1 MLARYIDAGAD
12 EIRVVSGYASP
23 EMCTR
28 LLLAARDR
36 GREITIRLVVGM
48 TGYEG
53 VTLDTHQ
60 GFLSVQAAPPDGSGR
75 LGVQYV
81 TGGVSVHS
89 KLFVWMRGREPLDA
103 WMGSANFT
111 QNGFGVGFRA
121 GRHREIMIPTDVESA
136 LRYFDE
142 IESQSLSGVTVKGD
156 VKVQRDATAYVTG
169 KSRVHGNVQAEGQRH
184 VSVMS
189 YSRVNGDVQAKEGNG
204 AYVGGGVFVGGN
216 VQMEKNRGKVTTISS
231 TIDGDVQYFSNY
243 SSTGAAKQISSNRIN
258 GNLQCKSNRPA
269 PTGGKNIVK
278 GNKEDQCRRL

>member
-1 MLARYIDAGAD
+1 MVIKKLAGIFAG
-12 EIRVVSGYASP
+12 
-23 EMCTR
+23 
-28 LLLAARDR
+28 LA
-36 GREITIRLVVGM
+36 LVTTM
-48 TGYEG
+48 
-53 VTLDTHQ
+53 
-60 GFLSVQAAPPDGSGR
+60 
-75 LGVQYV
+75 
-81 TGGVSVHS
+81 VSVS
-89 KLFVWMRGREPLDA
+89 APAEASDVNCRSTIKGRVIDGNINVPRDA
-103 WMGSANFT
+103 KCT
-111 QNGFGVGFRA
+111 
-121 GRHREIMIPTDVESA
+121 
-136 LRYFDE
+136 
-142 IESQSLSGVTVKGD
+142 LSGVTVKGD
-156 VKVQRDATAYVTG
+156 VKVQRGATAYVTG